1 MEPGSEPNTRMDLY
15 NESPSNPNQNVVC
28 CKESTS
34 VHALP
39 PVDARKSA
47 SSPRN
52 GEKGR
57 AARMPARRS
66 PSRGLGRDS
75 RSGHFPRFV
84 SRTTRFTP
92 PVRQHCLAASLDW
105 ISETLPC
112 CSRHFCKSTR
122 VQHVKGLGRGKT
134 CPSQR
139 VADSLKRLPHPRVSS
154 SSQRNWCELLCKKKT
169 PSIECI
175 HSNQLGWIASP
186 PCDYSVMPRCI
197 AIPPCSPLCMG
208 AQPAMGGRHSSQLR
222 KGAPAQKHR
231 QEA

>member
-1 MEPGSEPNTRMDLY
+1 MIATSLQRTIKRTQKAIFPRIRFTLPGKSLLSPFRSTLPGKCNVFAVRDRERGGVEPGSEPNTRMDLY

-39 PVDARKSA
+39 SVDARKSA

-57 AARMPARRS
+57 AALLPARRS
-66 PSRGLGRDS
+66 PQTRGLGRDS

-105 ISETLPC
+105 ISETAA
-112 CSRHFCKSTR
+112 
-122 VQHVKGLGRGKT
+122 
-134 CPSQR
+134 
-139 VADSLKRLPHPRVSS
+139 VATFAKVHVSS
-154 SSQRNWCELLCKKKT
+154 MARAWGGEKLVPLNESQT
-169 PSIECI
+169 
-175 HSNQLGWIASP
+175 H
-186 PCDYSVMPRCI
+186 
-197 AIPPCSPLCMG
+197 
-208 AQPAMGGRHSSQLR
+208 
-222 KGAPAQKHR
+222 
-231 QEA
+231 